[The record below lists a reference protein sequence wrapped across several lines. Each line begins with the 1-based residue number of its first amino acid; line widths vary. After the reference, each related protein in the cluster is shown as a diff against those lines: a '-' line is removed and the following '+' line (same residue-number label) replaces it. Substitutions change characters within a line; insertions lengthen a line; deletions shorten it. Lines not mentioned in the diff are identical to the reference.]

1 MLTAPQ
7 TIHSN
12 IAIKAGKAVILY
24 YHLRFLDVNGC
35 GAVLFQRKEVCE
47 ALEISKEQYSNYLN
61 ELVTLGLIKS
71 VVRYTEDT
79 KTSVLTHK
87 DNKQLRKL
95 NKHESKTYPLTKVFL
110 LSLAKAAAKLETK
123 AGVCF
128 ELPSG
133 NYAQELKN
141 ITKHAILATHQ
152 VYQQVANY
160 CAKHDKKEE
169 GIWINTNKIV
179 DIYQQYN
186 VLNNTTNSDNSHT
199 NHNFNLTGDLNV
211 NTIPINDTANLPI
224 IGRGSNLLSSNTN
237 AGGSENNQVSNTT
250 TPLSPEQLSFVRCLI
265 KSTSAIGYNLAKST
279 LILVKGVRV
288 GFASQDKIAE
298 VLGVS
303 VRTVGRVMAE
313 VPKVRLAFWSS
324 QNEKIGK
331 VMKYAGDSEA
341 KRFIKFKRS
350 CISSN
355 GVNRALYGDY
365 QAKDMLV
372 ELSGNIVVDLQY
384 IIFRKTWLKGK
395 INRALAG

>member
-1 MLTAPQ
+1 
-7 TIHSN
+7 
-12 IAIKAGKAVILY
+12 
-24 YHLRFLDVNGC
+24 
-35 GAVLFQRKEVCE
+35 
-47 ALEISKEQYSNYLN
+47 
-61 ELVTLGLIKS
+61 
-71 VVRYTEDT
+71 
-79 KTSVLTHK
+79 
-87 DNKQLRKL
+87 
-95 NKHESKTYPLTKVFL
+95 
-110 LSLAKAAAKLETK
+110 
-123 AGVCF
+123 VCF
-128 ELPSG
+128 ELPSC

-160 CAKHDKKEE
+160 CAKHDKKED

-179 DIYQQYN
+179 EVCQQYN
-186 VLNNTTNSDNSHT
+186 VLNNTNNNTNTTDT
-199 NHNFNLTGDLNV
+199 AYNLQRNTGDV
-211 NTIPINDTANLPI
+211 NDNFINPINSNNLPVN
-224 IGRGSNLLSSNTN
+224 RWGSNLLSSNTH
-237 AGGSENNQVSNTT
+237 AGGSENNQVNNTT
-250 TPLSPEQLSFVRCLI
+250 TPLSSEQLSFVRCLI

-384 IIFRKTWLKGK
+384 IILRKTWLKGK